1 MKSNE
6 IDVLNSLPLK
16 ELNELLDYLIKKYD
30 NLSSSSE
37 NLDEL
42 TDILKGLNSK
52 IVIVKNIIEDLKWT
66 HTW

>member
-16 ELNELLDYLIKKYD
+16 ELNELLFILLKKYD

-52 IVIVKNIIEDLKWT
+52 IVIVKNIIEDLK
-66 HTW
+66 

>member
-52 IVIVKNIIEDLKWT
+52 IVIVKNIIEDLK
-66 HTW
+66 